1 METFFFSSFAQPH
14 VRAVIRQREIQI
26 ICQFPGFPL
35 QCQVQSHETA
45 SRRGGERLGGGVLSV
60 CWLGGGDAA
69 ARDVGDEREV
79 IKKSH
84 LNVLYCG
91 GLEKQNAL

>member
-1 METFFFSSFAQPH
+1 MPAEWKLFSSLHLHSHMCEPLLD
-14 VRAVIRQREIQI
+14 REIQI

-79 IKKSH
+79 IKK
-84 LNVLYCG
+84 VI
-91 GLEKQNAL
+91 